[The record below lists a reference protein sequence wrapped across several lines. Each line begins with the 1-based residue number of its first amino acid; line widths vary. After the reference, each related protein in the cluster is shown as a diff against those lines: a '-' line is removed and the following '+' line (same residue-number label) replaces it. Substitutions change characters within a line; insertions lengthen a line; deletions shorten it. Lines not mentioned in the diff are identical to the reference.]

1 MNPFIRLPR
10 LLALAASFVLT
21 LGFAASVTAQPTV
34 NVVAT
39 DAVAVIGTTDYA
51 TLAFTRTGSTTS
63 ALTVNYALGGSAIK
77 WNDYCRIQ
85 GDMPVAVTIPAGA
98 ASTTMTIVARA
109 NSTGANPATATFT
122 LSASSS
128 YLIGTQKTA
137 TITLQATSSPPPPL
151 PVVTLSAT
159 DATAVI
165 GTTDTGKITI
175 ARTGAT
181 TTALT
186 VNYVLSGTAV
196 PMTDYRLASGT
207 LPVSV
212 TIPVGASST
221 ALTIQAIANS
231 TNANPKTARFTLA
244 ANSAYTLGT
253 AATATIT
260 ITGAAPI
267 PPPHTGLPIIT
278 VTATDPNAVIGSTD
292 YAVLTFARTGA
303 TTNAL
308 TVNYALGGTAIKWND
323 YCRIQGD
330 MPVAV
335 TIPAGAASTTMTLIA
350 RANTTNANPETA
362 TFTLSPNSAYTL
374 GTPATATITLLATAP
389 TPNPVPTPPTV
400 TVVASDASAAIG
412 SVDTAAFTFT
422 RTGDTST
429 ALTVNYTLGG
439 SAVALTDYRLVSGSM
454 PVAVNIPAGATS
466 ATLTIHALANSTNAN
481 PETIVLSLATNAA
494 YTLGSAR
501 SATATISQVTPAPTP
516 PTVTVVASDASA
528 AIGSVDTA
536 AFTFTRTGDTSTA
549 LTVNYTLGG
558 SAVALTDYRL
568 VSGSMPVAVNIPAGA
583 TSATLTIQALAN
595 STNANPETI
604 VLSLTANAAYTLGS
618 ASSATATISQVVVPP
633 PTPTPPPTPVPTPV
647 VLNELDYTGLIMPKV
662 GDQALRVLSP
672 NWLELRKLTSK
683 APDPATVT
691 TWNFVNSSGVLSTPA
706 LSQFAVTVDG
716 KAVSVLNVGFRRR
729 AFSADLDVRDLRI
742 DNALY
747 LQLATPVTEGQTVVV
762 TNPGAQ
768 LWPVTDNYKVTT
780 DPLRYSPAIHVNQE
794 GYVPTLP
801 KKAMVGYYLGNL
813 GELPA
818 TGLTS
823 FTIKNA
829 KTGATVHQGS
839 LTARRDVGYAYSPLP
854 YQNVLQADFS
864 TLTTPG
870 EYYLLVPGLGA
881 SLPFLIDDGIAM
893 NWLRTYSL
901 GLYHQ
906 RCGKSNALPYTRF
919 THEACHV
926 AKAEVPSPQSS
937 YAFTWTTIAS
947 KSAPSAHQTAPQLA
961 SEASQLYPFVNKG
974 TIDVSGGHHDAGD
987 YSKYTTD
994 VASLV
999 HLLMFTADNMP
1010 SGNLDNLGIPE
1021 SGDGIS
1027 DIMQEAK
1034 QESDFL
1040 AKLQDAD
1047 GGFYFIVYPKTREY
1061 EGGLSGAAPGDTQVV
1076 WPKNTS
1082 ATAACVAALAQCAS
1096 SPKFKQAY
1104 PATAAAYLQKAQL
1117 GWTFLTNAIAKYG
1130 LTGSYQKITFYGDE
1144 FAHMD
1149 ELSWAAAE
1157 MYLATGDVKYQQ
1169 QLFAWFPNP
1178 NDVATYRW
1186 NWIRMA
1192 ESYGNAI
1199 RSYAFAAR
1207 SGRLAASQLD
1217 AAYLAKCNTEIIG
1230 AADKELLSSTQ
1241 SAYGSAFAAENKAY
1255 RAAGWYFSM
1264 DQAADMAVAYQIN
1277 PKPEY
1282 LDALVTNM
1290 NYEGGTN
1297 PVNATCVT
1305 GLGLKRQHTV
1315 VNQFARADARLLAP
1329 TGIPIG
1335 NIQGGFDYLA
1345 LYANELSSLTFPSD
1359 GATSAPY
1366 PFYDRWSDTWNVSTE
1381 FITVNQARSVLSASA
1396 LVGQTTA
1403 KNTPW
1408 TSGTAVIAVPAGIV
1422 PLAVPTTLSVSTPG
1436 MDLSTARIVWEG
1448 RDQQPAFGPT
1458 YAFVPM
1464 NNGTQW
1470 VEVEINWP
1478 DGRRVFGAASF
1489 TANSA
1494 VVNWVN
1500 GSLPAGAVASAD
1512 GGDGWNWVT
1521 SNPTPY
1527 SAPAVHQSNVAA
1539 GIHGHGFD
1547 AATATLLVGTTDKL
1561 FAYVYLD
1568 PANPPSTVMLMWTDS
1583 TGNAAHRAYWGANL
1597 IPWGTNGTASQFPM
1611 GPLPALGQWVRLEVP
1626 ASSVGLAGATVQGM
1640 RFTLYGGRAS
1650 WDVSGKS
1657 N

>member
-1 MNPFIRLPR
+1 M
-10 LLALAASFVLT
+10 AASLVIT
-21 LGFAASVTAQPTV
+21 AGFTSSASAQPTV

-39 DAVAVIGTTDYA
+39 DASAVIGTTDYA
-51 TLAFTRTGSTTS
+51 KLTFTRTGSTAS
-63 ALTVNYALGGSAIK
+63 ALTVNYTLGGTAVK

-98 ASTTMTIVARA
+98 ASTVMTIMARA
-109 NSTGANPATATFT
+109 NTTGANPQTAIFT
-122 LSASSS
+122 LAANSA
-128 YLIGTQKTA
+128 YIVGPQKSA
-137 TITLQATSSPPPPL
+137 TITLLATGAPPPPPSTL

-159 DATAVI
+159 DPSATI
-165 GTTDTGKITI
+165 GTTDTGTLLFT
-175 ARTGAT
+175 RNGAT
-181 TTALT
+181 TAALT
-186 VNYVLSGTAV
+186 VNYTLGGTAV
-196 PMTDYRLASGT
+196 ALTDYRLPTGT
-207 LPVSV
+207 MPVTV
-212 TIPVGASST
+212 TIPAGASST
-221 ALTIQAIANS
+221 ALTIQALANS
-231 TNANPKTARFTLA
+231 TNANPQTARFTLA
-244 ANSAYTLGT
+244 PSTSYTLGST
-253 AATATIT
+253 TVATIT
-260 ITGAAPI
+260 IAAAVPA
-267 PPPHTGLPIIT
+267 PNPTPTPTGLPILT
-278 VTATDPNAVIGSTD
+278 VTATDATAVIGTTD

-303 TTNAL
+303 TTAAL
-308 TVNYALGGTAIKWND
+308 TVNYTLGGTAVKWND

-330 MPVAV
+330 MPVTV
-335 TIPAGAASTTMTLIA
+335 TIPAGAASTTMTIMA
-350 RANTTNANPETA
+350 RANSTGANPATA
-362 TFTLSPNSAYTL
+362 IFTLSANSAYTL
-374 GTPATATITLLATAP
+374 GAPSTATITLLATAP
-389 TPNPVPTPPTV
+389 TPPTTPPPTPTLPTV
-400 TVVASDASAAIG
+400 TVTATDASAAIG
-412 SVDTAAFTFT
+412 TTDTATLTFS
-422 RTGDTST
+422 RTGATT
-429 ALTVNYTLGG
+429 AALTVNYTLGG
-439 SAVALTDYRLVSGSM
+439 TAVALTDYRLANGTTM
-454 PVAVNIPAGATS
+454 PVSVTIPAGS
-466 ATLTIHALANSTNAN
+466 ATTTLTLQAIANSTNAN
-481 PETIVLSLATNAA
+481 PETIVLTLASNAA
-494 YTLGSAR
+494 YTLGSA
-501 SATATISQVTPAPTP
+501 
-516 PTVTVVASDASA
+516 
-528 AIGSVDTA
+528 
-536 AFTFTRTGDTSTA
+536 
-549 LTVNYTLGG
+549 
-558 SAVALTDYRL
+558 
-568 VSGSMPVAVNIPAGA
+568 
-583 TSATLTIQALAN
+583 TSATVTIA
-595 STNANPETI
+595 
-604 VLSLTANAAYTLGS
+604 
-618 ASSATATISQVVVPP
+618 QVVVTPPP
-633 PTPTPPPTPVPTPV
+633 PTPTPNPVPTPV
-647 VLNELDYTGLIMPKV
+647 VPNEMDYTGLIMPKV
-662 GDQALRVLSP
+662 GEQALRVLSP
-672 NWLELRKLTSK
+672 TYLELRKLTTK

-691 TWNFVNSSGVLSTPA
+691 TWNFVNSSGVLTAPA
-706 LSQFAVTVDG
+706 TSQFAVTVNG
-716 KAVSVLNVGFRRR
+716 QAVSVLSVGFKRR

-742 DNALY
+742 DNAIY
-747 LQLATPVTEGQTVVV
+747 LQLATPIAEGQSVVV
-762 TNPGAQ
+762 TNPSAQ
-768 LWPVTDNYKVTT
+768 LWPATEKYAVTT

-794 GYVPTLP
+794 GYVPTFP

-813 GELPA
+813 GELPSA
-818 TGLTS
+818 GLTS

-829 KTGATVHQGS
+829 ATGATAYQGT
-839 LTARRDVGYAYSPLP
+839 LTARRDVGYTYSPLP

-864 TLTTPG
+864 ALTTPG

-881 SLPFLIDDGIAM
+881 SLPFLINDGIAM
-893 NWLRTYSL
+893 NWARTYAL

-906 RCGKSNALPYTRF
+906 RCGKSNALPFTRF

-947 KSAPSAHQTAPQLA
+947 KSAPSAHQTAPQLS

-987 YSKYTTD
+987 YSKYTID
-994 VASLV
+994 VALLT

-1027 DIMQEAK
+1027 DILQEAK
-1034 QESDFL
+1034 QEADFV

-1061 EGGLSGAAPGDTQVV
+1061 EGGLSGTAPGDTQVV

-1104 PATAAAYLQKAQL
+1104 PATAALYLQKAQL
-1117 GWTFLTNAIAKYG
+1117 GWTFLMNAIAKNG
-1130 LTGSYQKITFYGDE
+1130 LAGSYQKITFYGDE
-1144 FAHMD
+1144 FGHMD
-1149 ELSWAAAE
+1149 ELAWAACE

-1178 NDVATYRW
+1178 NTTTTYRW
-1186 NWIRMA
+1186 NWIRMY

-1217 AAYLAKCNTEIIG
+1217 AAYLAKCNTEIMG
-1230 AADKELLSSTQ
+1230 AADKALLSTTQ
-1241 SAYGSAFAAENKAY
+1241 SAYGSAFPSETKAY

-1264 DQAADMAVAYQIN
+1264 DQAADMAVAYQLN

-1282 LDALVTNM
+1282 LDAIVSNM

-1297 PVNATCVT
+1297 PVNASCVT

-1315 VNQFARADARLLAP
+1315 VNQFARGDARQLAP

-1345 LYANELSSLTFPSD
+1345 LYANELGTLTYPSD
-1359 GATSAPY
+1359 GATTAPY
-1366 PFYDRWSDTWNVSTE
+1366 PFYDRWSDTWNVTTE
-1381 FITVNQARSVLSASA
+1381 FVTLNQARSLLSASA

-1403 KNTPW
+1403 KSTPW
-1408 TSGTAVIAVPAGIV
+1408 TSGTAVITVPTGVVALGAV
-1422 PLAVPTTLSVSTPG
+1422 TTLSVATPG

-1458 YAFVPM
+1458 YAFVPK

-1500 GSLPAGAVASAD
+1500 GALPTGAVASAD
-1512 GGDGWNWVT
+1512 GGDAWTWVT

-1547 AATATLLVGTTDKL
+1547 SATATLVVGTTDKL

-1583 TGNAAHRAYWGANL
+1583 TGNSAHRAYWGANL
-1597 IPWGTNGTASQFPM
+1597 IPWGTNGTASQFPA
-1611 GPLPALGQWVRLEVP
+1611 GPLPTLGQWVRLEVP
-1626 ASSVGLAGATVQGM
+1626 ASSVGLAGATIQGM

-1650 WDVSGKS
+1650 WDVAGKS